1 MANGNGNGNGDGR
14 VLRPKVRIQTF
25 FIYPVPEVF
34 IGPASEA
41 SATVRIDSAT
51 DFLWFKTAFFARDD
65 AGGAQT
71 DATRIIPEVLC
82 QIQVSGAD
90 RNLFQAPV
98 PIASFAGDGR
108 IPFILPAP
116 MVLLAN
122 SEVRF
127 DFTNNGDT
135 RDLDIALALI
145 GLKDF
150 GELEAAGAQ

>member
-1 MANGNGNGNGDGR
+1 MNGNGNGNGAR
-14 VLRPKVRIQTF
+14 REKVRIQTF
-25 FIYPVPEVF
+25 FIYPVPEVLVT
-34 IGPASEA
+34 PAQEA

-51 DFLWFKTAFFARDD
+51 DFIWFKTAFFARDD
-65 AGGAQT
+65 AGDAQT
-71 DATRIIPEVLC
+71 DATRVIPSVLC

-98 PIASFAGDGR
+98 PIPSFAGYGA
-108 IPFILPAP
+108 IPFVLPAP

-127 DFTNNGDT
+127 DFVNNGDT

-150 GELEAAGAQ
+150 GELEAAAGQ